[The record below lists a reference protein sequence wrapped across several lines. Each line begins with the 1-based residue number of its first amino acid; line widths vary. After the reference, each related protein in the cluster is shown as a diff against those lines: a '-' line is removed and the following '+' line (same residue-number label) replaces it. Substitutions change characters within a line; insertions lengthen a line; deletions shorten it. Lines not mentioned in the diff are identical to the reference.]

1 MQRKSSK
8 EMHPLLLGTL
18 GEVGIV
24 MMCMGHTMP
33 TIGKGYM
40 CKT

>member
-24 MMCMGHTMP
+24 MSMGHTMP
-33 TIGKGYM
+33 TITKGHM
-40 CKT
+40 CKK